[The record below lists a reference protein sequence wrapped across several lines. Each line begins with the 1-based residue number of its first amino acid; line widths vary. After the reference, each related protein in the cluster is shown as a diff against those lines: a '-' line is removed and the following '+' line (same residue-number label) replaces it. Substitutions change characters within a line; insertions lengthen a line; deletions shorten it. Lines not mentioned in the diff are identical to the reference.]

1 MVLIMRLMK
10 TTNKKEIHLIEL
22 ILPFFHL
29 FSQYSVWILS
39 LGSIIL
45 MLVAGLSL
53 AMNSWKLRFSAS
65 YKPYLIFLGY
75 VVTRDIFRA
84 FLGPDLFQTQINR
97 MIEYIFIYFL
107 VFIICSQSLD
117 EDKLYKVWKIAGVIY
132 VLGLLIQVIQ
142 IYFLGQRI
150 APISI
155 IPGYELRPEGNIAQ
169 LRPSSFFAEPASF
182 VIAMLPLEFL
192 SIKRKDYKWAVFTTI
207 SILLSASTVGIILSV
222 ILWASSLLSKD
233 TSIKRKLIILLL
245 AVSIVGLFIN
255 MDVFDTSLSK
265 FLQVASGESTFV
277 SRVQNGFD
285 VIRRQ
290 SILSFIF
297 GTNYNDVQTFVS
309 DNLSTFSSSPLLLT
323 YWRNHRIFLN
333 TFSRLIFQYGL
344 IGLLL
349 YILPLITY
357 LKNKRYVAKPLV
369 IMMLVAIFGQTML
382 LNTYYFTMVM
392 ILILYDNQSEFELE
406 GM

>member
-1 MVLIMRLMK
+1 MRLMK

-65 YKPYLIFLGY
+65 YKPYLFFLGY

-97 MIEYIFIYFL
+97 MIEYIVIYFL

-117 EDKLYKVWKIAGVIY
+117 EDKLFKVWKIAGVIY

-155 IPGYELRPEGNIAQ
+155 IPGYELRTEGNIAQ

-233 TSIKRKLIILLL
+233 TSIKRKLITLLL

-290 SILSFIF
+290 SFLSFIF

-382 LNTYYFTMVM
+382 LNTYYFTMVI
-392 ILILYDNQSEFELE
+392 ILILYDNQSKLELE

>member
-1 MVLIMRLMK
+1 MRFEK

-22 ILPFFHL
+22 LLPFFHL
-29 FSQYSVWILS
+29 FSQYQVWILS
-39 LGSIIL
+39 IGSIFL

-53 AMNSWKLRFSAS
+53 VMKSGKVRFLDS
-65 YKPYLIFLGY
+65 YRPYIAFLVY
-75 VVTRDIFRA
+75 VVIRDIFRA
-84 FLGPDLFQTQINR
+84 VFGPDLFQTQMNR
-97 MIEYIFIYFL
+97 MIEYIVIYFL
-107 VFIICSQSLD
+107 VFIICSQALD
-117 EDKLYKVWKIAGVIY
+117 ENKLFKVWKIAGVIY
-132 VLGLLIQVIQ
+132 TIGLLIHVVQ
-142 IYFLGQRI
+142 IYILGQRI

-155 IPGYELRPEGNIAQ
+155 IPGYALRPEGNITQ
-169 LRPSSFFAEPASF
+169 IRPSSFFAEPASF

-233 TSIKRKLIILLL
+233 TSAKRKLIIVLL
-245 AVSIVGLFIN
+245 AVAIVGVFMN

-265 FLQVASGESTFV
+265 FIQVASGESTFG

-290 SILSFIF
+290 SFLSFVF

-309 DNLSTFSSSPLLLT
+309 DNFTKFSSSPLLLT

-333 TFSRLIFQYGL
+333 TFSRLIFQYGI

-349 YILPLITY
+349 FLFPLFTY
-357 LKNKRYVAKPLV
+357 MKSKSYVAKPMV
-369 IMMLVAIFGQTML
+369 IMVLVAIFGQTML

-392 ILILYDNQSEFELE
+392 IFILYDKHSKLE
-406 GM
+406 TEGV